1 MRILG
6 CLIPQAR
13 TAKEV
18 GDLLKVQSNT
28 RYYHIAELEKA
39 GMVKVVD
46 TVITSGIQQKIYRAT
61 GKYFRIVPT
70 LLHSS
75 DPEPSQPVA
84 DFLANT
90 ITNTVDDLRR
100 TFATGLAADRPGITN
115 VSRRIIRTS
124 PANAEAFRERFN
136 LLEQDFEA
144 MHDENAEMPLELA
157 YAYFPYVD
165 ADEPP
170 KE

>member
-28 RYYHIAELEKA
+28 RYYHISELEKA
-39 GMVKVVD
+39 GMVTVVD
-46 TVITSGIQQKIYRAT
+46 TIITSGIQQKIYRAT

-75 DPEPSQPVA
+75 DPEPTQPVA

-90 ITNTVDDLRR
+90 ISNSADDLRR
-100 TFATGLAADRPGITN
+100 TFATGRAAELPGITN
-115 VSRRIIRTS
+115 VSRRILNVS
-124 PANAEAFRERFN
+124 PAKAAEFRERLN
-136 LLEQDFEA
+136 LLERELTAQHDDNEEPFEF
-144 MHDENAEMPLELA
+144 A
-157 YAYFPYVD
+157 YAFFPYAD
-165 ADEPP
+165 AEESP